1 MTTFLIVYFSIQIA
15 FFIVILIVSAF
26 RDRRHEANTEDKV
39 PEGYIK
45 TSEISVDPTTGR
57 KVTVYYNPSTGQRWY
72 HSEKIT
78 K

>member
-1 MTTFLIVYFSIQIA
+1 MTAFLIVYFSLQIA
-15 FFIVILIVSAF
+15 LFIVVLIISAF
-26 RDRRHEANTEDKV
+26 RDRRHEASAEDKV

-45 TSEISVDPTTGR
+45 TSEISVDPSTGR

-72 HSEKIT
+72 KSEKKT